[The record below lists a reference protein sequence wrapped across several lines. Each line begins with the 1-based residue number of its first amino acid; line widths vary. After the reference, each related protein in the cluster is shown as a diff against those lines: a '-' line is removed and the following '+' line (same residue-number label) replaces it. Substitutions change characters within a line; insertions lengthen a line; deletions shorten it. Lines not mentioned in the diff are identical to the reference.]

1 MKNPKTGDVGIKGV
15 VSLGITSV
23 ILLYAIRK
31 NIKYNN
37 LLKYIKT
44 IVVCNFSIVFF
55 VKRIF
60 K

>member
-44 IVVCNFSIVFF
+44 IVVCNF
-55 VKRIF
+55 R
-60 K
+60 